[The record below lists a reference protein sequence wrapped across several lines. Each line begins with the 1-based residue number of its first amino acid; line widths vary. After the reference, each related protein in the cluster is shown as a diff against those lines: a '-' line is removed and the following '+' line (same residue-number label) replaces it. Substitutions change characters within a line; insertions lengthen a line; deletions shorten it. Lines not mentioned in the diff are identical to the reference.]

1 MAAFSTSADWSFPSQ
16 IPGGWQH
23 ETEHKTSTGRAKQ
36 SFQSKDSVKDEDANR
51 TKTAS
56 SEQHNWPPRQCRIC
70 LDVVQP
76 SFDLSENTSLP
87 AMLQAKPKV
96 QYVSEDGGRLLRPCK
111 CKGTQKYVHEECL
124 AAWRLADPLQ
134 KRNYWE
140 CPTCRYR
147 YRLERLTWA
156 SYISST
162 ASQIGLTLAILVLT
176 MFLLGFI
183 ADPIINLYLD
193 PVYTITTLGGTSTT
207 KIIDDEPSSWIEH
220 FAKGLASLGLLG
232 FAKFLFTLN
241 PFNVF
246 NIRVG
251 GFGGVVR
258 GGVGGSGRDR
268 MNQIGWIAIV
278 VGVLTFLYAVW
289 KAVRAWSRR
298 TLEAAG
304 ERVLDVNGDDKDDGD
319 HTEQTTGH
327 DKTND
332 ND

>member
-1 MAAFSTSADWSFPSQ
+1 MSTLRSRPDWSFPID
-16 IPGGWQH
+16 IPGGWLN
-23 ETEHKTSTGRAKQ
+23 ETGHTTGTDNTNDTTRRRTQSRPTQSGESTRP
-36 SFQSKDSVKDEDANR
+36 R
-51 TKTAS
+51 S
-56 SEQHNWPPRQCRIC
+56 SWPPRTCRIC
-70 LDVVQP
+70 LEVVEP
-76 SFDLSENTSLP
+76 SFEVDDSSPLP
-87 AMLQAKPKV
+87 ASLQPRPRVIYK
-96 QYVSEDGGRLLRPCK
+96 SEDGGRLICPCK

-124 AAWRLADPLQ
+124 SHWRLADPLQ

-156 SYISST
+156 KYVSST
-162 ASQIGLTLAILVLT
+162 ASQIGLTLLILIVT
-176 MFLLGFI
+176 MFLLGFV

-193 PVYTITTLGGTSTT
+193 PVYTISTLGGDTGSL
-207 KIIDDEPSSWIEH
+207 IYEDEAPSWVEH

-241 PFNVF
+241 PFNLF

-251 GFGGVVR
+251 GFGGVAR
-258 GGVGGSGRDR
+258 GGAGGTGRDR

-298 TLEAAG
+298 TLESAG
-304 ERVLDVNGDDKDDGD
+304 ERVLDVTGEDDD
-319 HTEQTTGH
+319 
-327 DKTND
+327 D
-332 ND
+332 NDTEDKEAEPGFDTAHDND